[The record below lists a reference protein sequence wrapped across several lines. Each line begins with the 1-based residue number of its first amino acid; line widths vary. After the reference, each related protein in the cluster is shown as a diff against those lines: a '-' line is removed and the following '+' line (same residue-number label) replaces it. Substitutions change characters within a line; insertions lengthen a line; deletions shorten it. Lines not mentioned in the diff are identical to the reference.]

1 MIKYSRKNTIVAA
14 FLVVLVA
21 IPIYASGIIKNF
33 TGVSLEDKVVLVWE
47 TTDEQG
53 LDHFRVERST
63 DGDMFFM
70 LGVVQCNNESSSYE
84 YVDESV
90 FAKPT
95 GDASG
100 DRVYIYRLK
109 LVYKDGHSEYTDP
122 IQVTPRISSTRHT
135 WGSIKAMFK

>member
-1 MIKYSRKNTIVAA
+1 MNNTPKYSLFIYCII
-14 FLVVLVA
+14 FLIAVPLFA
-21 IPIYASGIIKNF
+21 TNIIKSFSGIA
-33 TGVSLEDKVVLVWE
+33 LEDKVVLIWE
-47 TTDEQG
+47 TANEQQ
-53 LDHFRVERST
+53 LDHFMVERST

-70 LGVVQCNNESSSYE
+70 LGVIQCKNQASTYE
-84 YVDESV
+84 FIDESV

-95 GDASG
+95 SDATN

-109 LVYKDGHSEYTDP
+109 LVYNDGHSEYTDP